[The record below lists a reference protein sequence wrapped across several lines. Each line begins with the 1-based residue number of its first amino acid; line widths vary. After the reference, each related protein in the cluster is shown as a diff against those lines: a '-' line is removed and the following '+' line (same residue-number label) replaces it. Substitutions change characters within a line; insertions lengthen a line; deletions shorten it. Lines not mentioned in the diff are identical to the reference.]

1 MPHHNE
7 PDLDTLPKLLRKLA
21 LQYGNR
27 KIAMRVKDMG
37 IWKSF
42 TWQDY
47 YDRVRDLCLGLVK
60 LGFQRDDKIC
70 IIGEN
75 KPEWFWAEL
84 AAQSAGGV
92 AIGVFTDCQGPE
104 VKYFLSI
111 PILALLSPMTRSRW
125 TRSLKLK
132 VS

>member
-21 LQYGNR
+21 RQYGDR

-84 AAQSAGGV
+84 AAQSMIENANV
-92 AIGVFTDCQGPE
+92 PLWRGPDFAAA
-104 VKYFLSI
+104 KAFLFETG
-111 PILALLSPMTRSRW
+111 LASHHDATQ
-125 TRSLKLK
+125 
-132 VS
+132 VVEGNEENE